1 MSTNCK
7 VDLPTNPL
15 PTEITRAE
23 IIRNAMS
30 LNNLLNKPTANP
42 KGSEADEPDSP
53 HDPLTTVKDSVP
65 SPSVSS
71 DTLVTEPVS
80 VCISG
85 HLVLEPLLRHHC
97 NALQQMLRTETKQA
111 SREQVL
117 PDSISEQ
124 ADEDVPDSQREFIC
138 MNDRH
143 TRCQTGQYTKDL
155 SRKVISD
162 HFGRNKTCTRDITE
176 WPLFCRKHYQRAT
189 YDKAKWQIRKAHLI
203 LRQFDII
210 EKQFPG
216 TTYKVTLKKSE
227 EIRLNQYSRQVASG
241 MSAKDAEKCVAP
253 VVGKHFEAPVEV
265 LRELDLSLGRGKTY
279 KEVRDIVDVILQ
291 MLEGNE
297 CEQVPAIEFLPE
309 LPAKSV
315 SPVTVPTKA
324 PVAKSTRSSKR
335 VSNKGSIKK
344 TSQKA

>member
-71 DTLVTEPVS
+71 DTLVTEP
-80 VCISG
+80 
-85 HLVLEPLLRHHC
+85 
-97 NALQQMLRTETKQA
+97 
-111 SREQVL
+111 VL